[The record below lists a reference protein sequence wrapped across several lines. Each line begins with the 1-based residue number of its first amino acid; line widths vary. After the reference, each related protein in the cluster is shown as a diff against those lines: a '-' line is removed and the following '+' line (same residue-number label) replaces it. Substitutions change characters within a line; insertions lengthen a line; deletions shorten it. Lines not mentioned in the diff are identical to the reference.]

1 MKSCTILSLLS
12 VCCCCVI
19 LQCRAQQEPIV
30 NIPALGGLRG
40 SQMVSSSGRNFH
52 AFRSIPYAEPPVGN
66 LRFSDPI
73 AAKPWTG
80 RVLDATKEGPTCLQN
95 DLLTG
100 LTQVGQEDCLVLNV
114 YTHKINDAIENALP
128 VMVWI
133 HGGGFSAGSGNF
145 ETDFYGPGKILD
157 RDVVLVTINYRVG
170 PFGFLSTED
179 KEAPGNYGLLDQT
192 LAIKWVK
199 DHIANFGG
207 NPDSITIFGESAGGA
222 SVQFQVL
229 SPHSKGLFHRAIS
242 QSGAPGCPWAIQKSV
257 GEYTRLLAEDLNC
270 PTSNS
275 RELLACLRNMEAAKI
290 LEFKRKLVIPI
301 ALSLVPVAFG
311 PRIDSERDSPFLP
324 DDPEVLVSR
333 KQFNQVPMI
342 VGLTKD
348 EGSLFS
354 ASLASID
361 GKNLE
366 VLKKDPLNCL
376 AHAMGM
382 EKQKNGREIAQK
394 AYDHYFGTSES
405 DDDFVT
411 QYGKMASDVGFF
423 KCIDD
428 SVKVFSQYNGQPVY
442 YYNYAH
448 KGQHSITQML
458 GVPDDIDFGVSHSD
472 ELMLMFTSNFIP
484 PTTDANDIKASKM
497 LLDLWTSF
505 AANGVPQSEE
515 VIGHWLPTT
524 QPQPR
529 YLQINLE
536 SPVLINGEMPFQ
548 SGLDFWRSLL
558 NSYSNVPSVK
568 EEL

>member
-1 MKSCTILSLLS
+1 MKSCSILSLLF

-19 LQCRAQQEPIV
+19 LQCRAQQEPTV
-30 NIPALGGLRG
+30 DIPALGQLRG

-66 LRFSDPI
+66 LRFRDPI

-114 YTHKINDAIENALP
+114 YTHKINDAIEKALP

-242 QSGAPGCPWAIQKSV
+242 QSGAPGCPWAIQRSV

-275 RELLACLRNMEAAKI
+275 RELLACLRNTEASKI

-361 GKNLE
+361 GKNLA

-405 DDDFVT
+405 DDDFVA

-448 KGQHSITQML
+448 KG
-458 GVPDDIDFGVSHSD
+458 
-472 ELMLMFTSNFIP
+472 
-484 PTTDANDIKASKM
+484 
-497 LLDLWTSF
+497 
-505 AANGVPQSEE
+505 
-515 VIGHWLPTT
+515 
-524 QPQPR
+524 
-529 YLQINLE
+529 
-536 SPVLINGEMPFQ
+536 
-548 SGLDFWRSLL
+548 
-558 NSYSNVPSVK
+558 
-568 EEL
+568 